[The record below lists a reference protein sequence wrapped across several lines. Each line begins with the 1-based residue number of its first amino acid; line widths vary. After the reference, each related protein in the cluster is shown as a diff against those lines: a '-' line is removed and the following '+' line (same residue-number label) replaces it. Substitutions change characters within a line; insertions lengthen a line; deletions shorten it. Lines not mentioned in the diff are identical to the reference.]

1 MDASISSNLM
11 VKITIASIKAMWDS
25 RSEKSFYERMNWLDG
40 MDSEYYKVLLILF
53 STYGK
58 EEETIKVFAK
68 RISGI

>member
-1 MDASISSNLM
+1 MTVSNDLM
-11 VKITIASIKAMWDS
+11 TKITIAAVRAMWDS

-58 EEETIKVFAK
+58 EKETIKVFAK